1 MLKVKNQ
8 KCITRLADKTFQAN
22 KTRNII
28 AVIAIALTTIL
39 FTALFTIGSGAVE
52 SFQYN
57 TMLQAGGKCHATIKF
72 ASPSIYEGVK
82 SHPLVKETGYRLIT
96 ADSVDNPE
104 FLKRRVEMYYED
116 ETCMELSFIS
126 LKEGSIP
133 QAENEIIMDVPSLDL
148 LGVPA
153 RIGEKLTLLLT
164 VKGQQV
170 EREFVLSGY
179 WEPVNPS
186 MNVGFAICSKA
197 YTLKY
202 ADELA
207 YTHDAANVQDYSMTG
222 SVMYDLMFTNSYGM
236 KQKMQTLVEDL
247 GYSLNDKDDNFISAN
262 VNWAYL
268 SNSMGADPLT
278 IMTVAAALGLIIL
291 TGYLIIYNIFQISV
305 IRDIRFYGLLKTIG
319 TTGKQIKKIIR
330 RQGMRLSLY
339 GIPIGLVVGFLIGKA
354 IVPFI
359 IEVSNYSDGEI
370 SISLNPLIFVGA
382 ALFSL
387 FTVAISTR
395 KPGRMA
401 AAISPVE
408 AVKYTDTSAEIRKK
422 NKKSTDGGKLFKM
435 ALSNLGRNRKRTIL
449 VIISLSLSVILM
461 NSVVTLAESFDLN
474 KYLSTFVDTDFL
486 AAHALYFNSD
496 YRSSDERISE
506 SLIQAIKEGPGFEE
520 GGRILFYPGVSVKMP
535 EPNPIHLN
543 EYGAAMNAEG
553 EWINVDENMYPR
565 ANLYGL
571 EELPL
576 ARMEI
581 VAGEKDPAVLKE
593 KLDTGNYI
601 IEGLETD
608 DYGEVYEKYVKYS
621 IGDKV
626 TIHNSSGLEKEV
638 EVIAQIKIKYY
649 TNSVRYSSV
658 DYVFYTSKEGYEKLG
673 GDMDSVMTYVFQCL
687 DEKEG
692 EMEQF
697 LASYTENQEPMMS
710 YESKTRYL
718 DEFQSLKGTFTL
730 VGGVLSLIIGIIGV
744 LNFVNACITSIIT
757 RKKEFATLKAI
768 GMTEKQIQKMVCMEG
783 GYYAAGVVFFSLTAG
798 SIFSLVVMGNFVM
811 FWFTTYRFILWPM
824 LIVLPF
830 MVILG
835 ILVPYITIRITDKE
849 SVVEM
854 LREE

>member
-811 FWFTTYRFILWPM
+811 FWFTTYRFIIWPM

>member
-247 GYSLNDKDDNFISAN
+247 GYSLYEKEDNFISAN

-339 GIPIGLVVGFLIGKA
+339 GIPIGLVVGFFIGKA

-359 IEVSNYSDGEI
+359 MEVSNYSDGEI

-565 ANLYGL
+565 ANLYGM

-811 FWFTTYRFILWPM
+811 FWFTTYRFIIWPM

>member
-359 IEVSNYSDGEI
+359 MEVSNYSDGEI

-565 ANLYGL
+565 ANLYGM

>member
-359 IEVSNYSDGEI
+359 MEVSNYSDGEI

-581 VAGEKDPAVLKE
+581 VAGEKEPAVLKE

>member
-359 IEVSNYSDGEI
+359 MEVSNYSDGEI

-626 TIHNSSGLEKEV
+626 TIHNSS
-638 EVIAQIKIKYY
+638 QIKIKYY

>member
-330 RQGMRLSLY
+330 RPGMRLSLY

>member
-359 IEVSNYSDGEI
+359 MEVSNYSDGEI

>member
-359 IEVSNYSDGEI
+359 MEVSNYSDGEI

-435 ALSNLGRNRKRTIL
+435 ALSNLGRNRKRTIV